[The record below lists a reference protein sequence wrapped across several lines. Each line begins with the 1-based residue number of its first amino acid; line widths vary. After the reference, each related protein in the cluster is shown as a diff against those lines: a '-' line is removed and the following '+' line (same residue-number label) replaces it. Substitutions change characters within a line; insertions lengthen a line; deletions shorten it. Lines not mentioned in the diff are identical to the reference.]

1 MEAAPHIFASLFIRS
16 ELQVE
21 LTLKRRGVRKGQG
34 VPETMKPESRALEAV
49 LEPLGLSLKP
59 GFKTYSLPK
68 TVLQDGC
75 VLFNTC
81 L

>member
-1 MEAAPHIFASLFIRS
+1 MH
-16 ELQVE
+16 
-21 LTLKRRGVRKGQG
+21 KGQG

-49 LEPLGLSLKP
+49 LESPGLNLKP

-68 TVLQDGC
+68 TVLQDGR